1 MKSKEHKL
9 TRKELMQ
16 LIKEDPTLDRVRDAL
31 EGKCNVYKYGN

>member
-16 LIKEDPTLDRVRDAL
+16 LIKEDTTLDRVRDAL
-31 EGKCNVYKYGN
+31 EGKCNVYKIK